1 MSGFEVVIDAIEK
14 SSGAAKRSAGGA
26 QSVDLAGTLVGVAQ
40 GLPGGTAIEAARMLG
55 DMWGRELLA
64 WAKNMDEYADQ
75 LTAAA
80 RRYRTDD
87 QAAAHDLRVIPVHGG
102 PRPV

>member
-1 MSGFEVVIDAIEK
+1 MSGFAVVIDAIEK
-14 SSGAAKRSAGGA
+14 SSGAAKRSAEGA
-26 QSVDLAGTLVGVAQ
+26 QSVDLTGALAGVAQ

-55 DMWGRELLA
+55 DMWRRELST
-64 WAKNMDEYADQ
+64 WTKNMGEYADQ
-75 LTAAA
+75 LAAAA

-87 QAAAHDLRVIPVHGG
+87 QAAAHDLRVIPVQSG